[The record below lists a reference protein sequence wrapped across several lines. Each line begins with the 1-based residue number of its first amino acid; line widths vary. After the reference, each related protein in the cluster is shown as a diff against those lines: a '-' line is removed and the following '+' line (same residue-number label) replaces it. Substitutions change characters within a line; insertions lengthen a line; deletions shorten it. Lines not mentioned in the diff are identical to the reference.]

1 VILLV
6 KKKKD
11 TNTKVVSMK
20 IDADLY
26 EESKL
31 VIPNRTKDY
40 VEYLHR
46 RIRAGSSSEL
56 IKMEIEDL
64 DRKREELKM
73 QYQFKVAL
81 ENGSDSNIL
90 RRDIANAVETVTNI
104 INNSGSIGVNKLKE
118 IADINNI
125 IVADLKA
132 ALPKDLQ
139 TKISKYHPE
148 IKTKPGSI
156 R

>member
-1 VILLV
+1 MV
-6 KKKKD
+6 KKKKA

-20 IDADLY
+20 IDLDLY
-26 EESKL
+26 EKSKL
-31 VIPNRTKDY
+31 LIPNRTKDY

-73 QYQFKVAL
+73 QYEFKVAL
-81 ENGSDSNIL
+81 EKGSDSNIL
-90 RRDIANAVETVTNI
+90 NRDITKAIETVTNI
-104 INNSGSIGVNKLKE
+104 INNSGSIGIKKLTE
-118 IADINNI
+118 IAEINNI
-125 IVADLKA
+125 IVRDLKE
-132 ALPKDLQ
+132 ALPENLQ
-139 TKISKYHPE
+139 DKITKYHPE